1 MKERLKYLL
10 EKEQVAGLDKAERY
24 ELQQL
29 LNEKE
34 VK

>member
-1 MKERLKYLL
+1 MLKRLKYLL
-10 EKEQVAGLDKAERY
+10 EKEQVSGLDKAERY

-34 VK
+34 DK